1 MFIRLFTV
9 VKRRGFFACI
19 AQFLESVGKAPCR
32 YKWVKTHVKVKQ
44 KRFNGGETWPS
55 KIGTNVNFNGQK
67 GKIISEMVDAASHV
81 NWFFDEAGYRLSATS
96 LRWIS
101 ISP

>member
-1 MFIRLFTV
+1 MLALRNSWRVSERHL
-9 VKRRGFFACI
+9 
-19 AQFLESVGKAPCR
+19 VGTNGK
-32 YKWVKTHVKVKQ
+32 KTHVKVKQ